1 MRLKWALDFVVTPG
15 VRQTGIGLADPAR
28 LRKHLDLVTEG
39 FQLPRKLPPEA
50 VFDASF
56 LPPAAKSARLA
67 SERVVRQSAG

>member
-1 MRLKWALDFVVTPG
+1 

-28 LRKHLDLVTEG
+28 LRRHLDLVTEG

-56 LPPAAKSARLA
+56 LPPAA
-67 SERVVRQSAG
+67 ERQIGK